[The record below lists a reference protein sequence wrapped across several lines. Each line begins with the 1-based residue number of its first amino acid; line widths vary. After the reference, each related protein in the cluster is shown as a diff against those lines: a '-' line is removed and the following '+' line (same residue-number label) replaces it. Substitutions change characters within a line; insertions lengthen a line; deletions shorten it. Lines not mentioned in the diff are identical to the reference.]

1 MTFLS
6 GPRLLA
12 ITNVVCCNFIDGVD
26 TVVVLQKFS
35 SAIINGLIQLMNDVH
50 PKIQHP
56 SSLDWKQGTALAL
69 ECFLDDGVS
78 ILASRPAE
86 VETIVDAV

>member
-12 ITNVVCCNFIDGVD
+12 ITDVVSCNFVDGVD
-26 TVVVLQKFS
+26 TVVVLEKFS

-50 PKIQHP
+50 PKIQCP
-56 SSLDWKQGTALAL
+56 SSLDWEQGIVLAL
-69 ECFLDDGVS
+69 ECFLDDRVS
-78 ILASRPAE
+78 ILASRPTE
-86 VETIVDAV
+86 VETIVDTI